1 MDTAANTNCSVIL
14 NMAEGIEQS
23 SAGNHCGGMQR
34 VMPPT

>member
-1 MDTAANTNCSVIL
+1 MGTAANTNCSVIL

-34 VMPPT
+34 VMSPT